1 MREYAIELIPV
12 KIYKKGLMFLTAKTV
27 KVITNYLITKASK
40 GVFITVNLFQ
50 CFPVFWN
57 HEGFKKFAS
66 PINRQ
71 RKALQYCKLTDC

>member
-12 KIYKKGLMFLTAKTV
+12 KIYKKGLMFLMAKTV
-27 KVITNYLITKASK
+27 KVITNHLITKASK
-40 GVFITVNLFQ
+40 GIFRTVNLFQ

-66 PINRQ
+66 PLNR
-71 RKALQYCKLTDC
+71 